1 MDDKTGVAET
11 KKPLNEVQTDYIEEF
26 HKWSRLQPELAES
39 ALELQR
45 RERSLLLMLVADLTA
60 MKTSFTSLQD
70 DVRDAK
76 LQARSTYARAEVA
89 ERRAI
94 AAEES
99 AVTATSK
106 ANDAER
112 RAIAA
117 EESAVAAT
125 YKAEE
130 AERRAIAAEESAVAA
145 TSKAEEAE
153 RRAIAAEESAV
164 AANSKAGEA
173 ERRAIAAE
181 ESAVAANSKAGEA
194 ERRAIAADAKANEAE
209 RRAIAAEGKA
219 EAVRNGMHAFQW
231 NNACLELES
240 LTKTVHAMWETSHP
254 DTPLPK

>member
-117 EESAVAAT
+117 EESAVAA
-125 YKAEE
+125 
-130 AERRAIAAEESAVAA
+130 
-145 TSKAEEAE
+145 
-153 RRAIAAEESAV
+153 
-164 AANSKAGEA
+164 
-173 ERRAIAAE
+173 
-181 ESAVAANSKAGEA
+181 NSKAGEA